1 MRHSIFFP
9 NPPPPVDEWIPS
21 TSLLVSDP
29 FKKKLAY
36 RPHFLLFPSGNRFL
50 LTSYLLRMLILEK
63 VGGRNKNVTSLFS

>member
-36 RPHFLLFPSGNRFL
+36 QPHFLFFPL
-50 LTSYLLRMLILEK
+50 EIDSYLLVIY
-63 VGGRNKNVTSLFS
+63 